1 MQSRF
6 GLAVALAVA
15 GVLAGTL
22 TSTASV
28 SERSP
33 SEADVST
40 TAQQM
45 GRSTQEVTSYADGQ
59 GTFAQVVSDLSSAHP
74 DGFVDAVW
82 DGPDSRA
89 TLIEV
94 HRSILSEARRA
105 AGNQARYVV
114 ASDRPSAERRAQIEH
129 EVVEQAATLIE
140 GRHDVSAEVS
150 PGAETVTIVLG
161 GFDAA
166 STADAGA
173 RAATAQHL
181 LEGITLPA
189 GVKHVQVTTS
199 SATSGPE
206 FGSGGTWRGTFCT
219 AGLTAARSGRVATGT
234 AHCGSTSS
242 HDGATLSGS

>member
-1 MQSRF
+1 
-6 GLAVALAVA
+6 
-15 GVLAGTL
+15 
-22 TSTASV
+22 
-28 SERSP
+28 
-33 SEADVST
+33 
-40 TAQQM
+40 M

-173 RAATAQHL
+173 GGDRAAPSRGHHASCGRQARAGDHLVRHQRPGVRIGRHLARHL
-181 LEGITLPA
+181 LHGRSHGRTQRPGGHHRHGTLREYQFP
-189 GVKHVQVTTS
+189 
-199 SATSGPE
+199 
-206 FGSGGTWRGTFCT
+206 
-219 AGLTAARSGRVATGT
+219 
-234 AHCGSTSS
+234 
-242 HDGATLSGS
+242 

>member
-1 MQSRF
+1 M
-6 GLAVALAVA
+6 
-15 GVLAGTL
+15 
-22 TSTASV
+22 
-28 SERSP
+28 
-33 SEADVST
+33 
-40 TAQQM
+40 
-45 GRSTQEVTSYADGQ
+45 
-59 GTFAQVVSDLSSAHP
+59 
-74 DGFVDAVW
+74 
-82 DGPDSRA
+82 
-89 TLIEV
+89 
-94 HRSILSEARRA
+94 
-105 AGNQARYVV
+105 V

-219 AGLTAARSGRVATGT
+219 AGFTAARSGRVAITGT